1 MEYKYKIGKASESK
15 SGYIEANSREEA
27 AGLIKKEGWSI
38 LELKEKSLTSLQ
50 MTFGNATQMTDFER
64 ISFTDHLAS
73 MIGAG
78 TPIREALEAYSE
90 DGEKKSEVINRIVQD
105 IERGKALSVALSNFP
120 KLFSPLYI
128 ALVKAGET
136 SGSLDET
143 LGYLANELRREH
155 EFKQRIKS
163 AMFYPI
169 IVITVSIAVI
179 ILVVTTVIPKVSE
192 ITKSL
197 GGEMPFMTRMVV
209 GFSDFLVSNYP
220 FITILVI
227 GLIATLFVIFK
238 KENNRQKVKDKL
250 LKSPL
255 VGPII
260 RKYTLARFL
269 RIIGS
274 SVKYGI
280 ALPVAFEAAQ
290 DVVNNSTYKEA
301 VIRINKKITKG
312 ESLAG
317 AISAEDKFLFPGV
330 ITRSLKGAEKTGS
343 LDTTLQRLALQFELE
358 VDRDLKRAT
367 ELLEPI
373 MVVVLGVIV
382 LGIAVSVIAPI
393 YELTSNIK

>member
-1 MEYKYKIGKASESK
+1 MEYKYKIAKAEQTK

-27 AGLIKKEGWSI
+27 AGLIKKEGFVI
-38 LELKEKSLTSLQ
+38 LELKEKSLSSLQ
-50 MTFGNATQMTDFER
+50 LAFGNPNQMTDFER

-90 DGEKKSEVINRIVQD
+90 DGEKKSEVITRVVQD
-105 IERGKALSVALSNFP
+105 IERGKALSIALSNFP

-143 LGYLANELRREH
+143 LAYLANELRREH

-169 IVITVSIAVI
+169 IVMSVSLAVI
-179 ILVVTTVIPKVSE
+179 VLVITTVIPKVSE

-197 GGEMPFMTRMVV
+197 GGEMPFMTRTVV
-209 GFSDFLVSNYP
+209 GFSDFLVANY
-220 FITILVI
+220 LVI
-227 GLIATLFVIFK
+227 IIFVLGLIAASFLYFK
-238 KENNRQKVKDKL
+238 NANNRQTIKDKL
-250 LKSPL
+250 IRSPL
-255 VGPII
+255 IGPII

-290 DVVNNSTYKEA
+290 DVVDNSSYKEA
-301 VIRINKKITKG
+301 VMRINKKITKG
-312 ESLAG
+312 ESLAS
-317 AISAEDKFLFPGV
+317 AITSEDKFLFPGV

-343 LDTTLQRLALQFELE
+343 LDSTLQRLSLQFELE